1 MEESTNILLI
11 DLSTL
16 VEVTAKETV
25 MVEKLITV
33 KNRAGI
39 HARPAAIIAQ
49 TANKFECD
57 IILAR
62 DDITVNA
69 KSIMGVI
76 TMAAG
81 YNTVLTLR
89 TEGSDEVEAA
99 NVIEGLFE
107 SKFEED

>member
-1 MEESTNILLI
+1 
-11 DLSTL
+11 
-16 VEVTAKETV
+16 
-25 MVEKLITV
+25 MVEKLLTV

-49 TANKFECD
+49 TANKFDCE
-57 IILAR
+57 ITLSR
-62 DDITVNA
+62 DDTTVNA

-89 TEGSDEVEAA
+89 TEGSDEKEAVSA
-99 NVIEGLFE
+99 IQSLFD
-107 SKFEED
+107 SKFEEE